1 MVTDEQIKEALR
13 LAQKS
18 IRPAPRLR
26 LGEDGVLHAVDEER
40 DSHDEWRALNEE

>member
-13 LAQKS
+13 QWQKML
-18 IRPAPRLR
+18 RPAPRLR

-40 DSHDEWRALNEE
+40 DTHDEWRELNE